1 MQLTRYNLNLFQPIK
16 AENLALVGSNRKI
29 PREAFLGPFWD
40 ITFSR
45 LLVKIEQFLSRSGLR
60 IDTCKMWGWGKGQ
73 GLWSVLG
80 QRRVFLSGLYQAII
94 KVLCIKPVNR
104 NNYIMCLIHHKIF
117 SNHNNTLIPL
127 ISENYE
133 FYIKCLPKCIS
144 KKLLFLATQS
154 DNMV

>member
-1 MQLTRYNLNLFQPIK
+1 M
-16 AENLALVGSNRKI
+16 
-29 PREAFLGPFWD
+29 
-40 ITFSR
+40 
-45 LLVKIEQFLSRSGLR
+45 
-60 IDTCKMWGWGKGQ
+60 
-73 GLWSVLG
+73 
-80 QRRVFLSGLYQAII
+80 FLSGLYQAII

-144 KKLLFLATQS
+144 KKLFFLATQS